1 MKRALKD
8 NQDAFAGQE
17 FYIGIDVHQKQWTIS
32 IQRNQLPLAKPLT
45 IDPSARSL
53 SSYLKRQYPGG
64 KYHAV
69 YEAGYSGFWPARDLL
84 THEIDTIVVN
94 PADIPTMHK
103 ERSTKTDS
111 VDSRKLARSL
121 ENKELRAIY
130 IPERKAE
137 EYRLLN
143 RYRSQLVRD
152 ETRIKNRIKA
162 ILAEFNYRVPVDLEG
177 NRWSGAYL
185 RWLQT
190 ITFETPYAQIA
201 YNERL
206 EHLAESRKRLAKVL
220 RELKLMAT
228 QEPAI
233 ASLVKL
239 LQTVPGVGFLTAIL
253 LVVELIDMHRFK
265 RFDNLVS
272 YIGLAPSIHQSDEH
286 SYSRG
291 LTKRQHKELRFR
303 MLESAWIA
311 VRKDPALTMKY
322 GQLCKRMN
330 KNKAIIRIAK
340 MLLSRIRT
348 VWITQTPYVYGV
360 IE

>member
-1 MKRALKD
+1 MKLALKD
-8 NQDAFAGQE
+8 NQDAFTGQE

-32 IQRNQLPLAKPLT
+32 VQSNQMSLAKPLT
-45 IDPSARSL
+45 IDPSAGSL

-64 KYHAV
+64 KYYAV

-84 THEIDTIVVN
+84 TQKIETMVVN

-162 ILAEFNYRVPVDLEG
+162 ILAEFNYRVPVAMEG

-185 RWLQT
+185 RWLQAV
-190 ITFETPYAQIA
+190 TFETPFAQKA

-206 EHLAESRKRLAKVL
+206 EQLAESRKRLSNVL
-220 RELKLMAT
+220 RELKQMAI
-228 QEPAI
+228 QEPSI
-233 ASLVKL
+233 GFLVKL
-239 LQTVPGVGFLTAIL
+239 LQSVPGVGFLTAFL
-253 LVVELIDMHRFK
+253 LVVEVIDMHRFK
-265 RFDNLVS
+265 RFEELVS
-272 YIGLAPSIHQSDEH
+272 YIGLAPSIHQSDER

-291 LTKRQHKELRFR
+291 LTKRQHKELRSR

-311 VRKDPALTMKY
+311 VRKDPALTLKY
-322 GQLCKRMN
+322 GQLCKRMD

-340 MLLSRIRT
+340 MLLNRIRT
-348 VWITQTPYVYGV
+348 VWKTQTLYAYGV

>member
-32 IQRNQLPLAKPLT
+32 VQSNKLPLAKPLT
-45 IDPSARSL
+45 MDPSAGSL

-64 KYHAV
+64 KYYAV

-84 THEIDTIVVN
+84 TYEIETMVVN

-162 ILAEFNYRVPVDLEG
+162 ILAEFNYRVPVELEG
-177 NRWSGAYL
+177 NRLSGAYVL
-185 RWLQT
+185 WLQT
-190 ITFETPYAQIA
+190 VKLETQYAQRA

-206 EHLAESRKRLAKVL
+206 EQLAESRKRLAKVL

-239 LQTVPGVGFLTAIL
+239 LQSVPGVGFLTAIL
-253 LVVELIDMHRFK
+253 LVVELIDMTRFK
-265 RFDNLVS
+265 RFDELAS
-272 YIGLAPSIHQSDEH
+272 YIGLAPSIHESDER

-291 LTKRQHKELRFR
+291 LTKRQHHELRSR
-303 MLESAWIA
+303 LLESAWIA
-311 VRKDPALTMKY
+311 VRKDPVLTMKF

-348 VWITQTPYVYGV
+348 VWKTETPYVYGV

>member
-8 NQDAFAGQE
+8 NQEAFAGQE

-185 RWLQT
+185 RW
-190 ITFETPYAQIA
+190 
-201 YNERL
+201 
-206 EHLAESRKRLAKVL
+206 
-220 RELKLMAT
+220 
-228 QEPAI
+228 
-233 ASLVKL
+233 
-239 LQTVPGVGFLTAIL
+239 
-253 LVVELIDMHRFK
+253 
-265 RFDNLVS
+265 
-272 YIGLAPSIHQSDEH
+272 
-286 SYSRG
+286 
-291 LTKRQHKELRFR
+291 
-303 MLESAWIA
+303 
-311 VRKDPALTMKY
+311 
-322 GQLCKRMN
+322 
-330 KNKAIIRIAK
+330 
-340 MLLSRIRT
+340 
-348 VWITQTPYVYGV
+348 
-360 IE
+360 

>member
-17 FYIGIDVHQKQWTIS
+17 FYVGIDVHLKQWTIS
-32 IQRNQLPLAKPLT
+32 VQSNQISLAKPLT
-45 IDPSARSL
+45 MEPSAAKL

-64 KYHAV
+64 KYFAV

-84 THEIDTIVVN
+84 AQDIDTIVVN

-121 ENKELRAIY
+121 ENKELKAIY
-130 IPERKAE
+130 IPERKTE

-152 ETRIKNRIKA
+152 ETRIKNRIKG
-162 ILAEFNYRVPVDLEG
+162 ILAEFNYRVPVTLEG

-185 RWLQT
+185 KWLHAVQ
-190 ITFETPYAQIA
+190 FETPFAQIA

-206 EHLAESRKRLAKVL
+206 EQLAESRKRLAKVL
-220 RELKLMAT
+220 RELKQMAI
-228 QEPAI
+228 QDPSI
-233 ASLVKL
+233 GVLVKL
-239 LQTVPGVGFLTAIL
+239 LQSVPGVGFLSAIL
-253 LVVELIDMHRFK
+253 LVVELIDMNRFK
-265 RFDNLVS
+265 RFEELVS
-272 YIGLAPSIHQSDEH
+272 YIGLAPSIHQSDER
-286 SYSRG
+286 SFSRG
-291 LTKRQHKELRFR
+291 LTKRQHKELRSR

-311 VRKDPALTMKY
+311 VRKDPALTLKY
-322 GQLCKRMN
+322 GQLCKRMQ

-340 MLLSRIRT
+340 MLLNRIRT
-348 VWITQTPYVYGV
+348 VWKTQTPYAYGV